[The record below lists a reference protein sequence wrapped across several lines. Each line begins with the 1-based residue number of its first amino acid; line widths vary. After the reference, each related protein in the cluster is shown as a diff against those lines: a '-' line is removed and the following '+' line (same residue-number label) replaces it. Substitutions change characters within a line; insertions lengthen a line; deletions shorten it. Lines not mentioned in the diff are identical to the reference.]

1 MRSGYA
7 WGDIMKGALCND
19 TRPCFAR
26 MTMGR
31 CDRCSILIGDSYRD
45 GACPFCKPH
54 RDITGTVQYDWRPQY
69 ELRE

>member
-1 MRSGYA
+1 MS
-7 WGDIMKGALCND
+7 KGAICAD

-54 RDITGTVQYDWRPQY
+54 RDITESVQYDWRPQY